1 MRSGITGRAGPWA
14 HQQAQS
20 AEVLSV
26 SVKPSET
33 WKKLKFRVNPMGQKD
48 GGPQQGKE
56 YTEHRRVRTHT
67 HTHTH
72 TRTHTHHPSLVCL
85 MEFKREAE

>member
-1 MRSGITGRAGPWA
+1 MEVHSRARNTQNIDVYI
-14 HQQAQS
+14 HI
-20 AEVLSV
+20 
-26 SVKPSET
+26 
-33 WKKLKFRVNPMGQKD
+33 
-48 GGPQQGKE
+48 
-56 YTEHRRVRTHT
+56 HT